1 MSTYRAPYWDENKP
15 LTPPSTRRFGR
26 FGLVDLF
33 LVVAPLAQ
41 FVQMHV
47 MGVLSGTDILLLL
60 AFPLVL
66 LRNLRQ
72 LRQRQ
77 VFMILLLGLG
87 WLISQVITDLIR
99 DTPPVD
105 FLRGWSKIGLTL
117 THFTTI
123 YLLTYRSRRRF
134 LLFGFGFIA
143 GQLLTLRINPGV
155 FFAASPWKFGYC
167 GPVTL
172 VVFLLTST
180 LPFFRRRKMLV
191 LLAALSIAMI
201 NLFMG
206 ARGAAL
212 MSLLAGIYVF
222 SLRRAGTSRLR
233 GSKLV
238 FTLGVVL
245 LSGWI
250 FMSFYSYL
258 AQTGAL
264 GPKAVSQY
272 EMQGGGEG
280 GVLLGGRSE
289 ILSSAM
295 AILDSPIIGH
305 GTWARDPKYKFILEE
320 RRRELGYAKVGVMS
334 DDLIPTHSHIFG
346 AWVEAGVMGAVFWFY
361 VFCTVVR
368 ILLKAS
374 GREALLPACAYMAT
388 GMIWNIFFSPYGA
401 DMRVVFAY
409 FASGILL
416 LDQLR
421 RDQPGL
427 PRPGSHSGEKAYR
440 L

>member
-1 MSTYRAPYWDENKP
+1 MTITNTRVSSTPAIAAP
-15 LTPPSTRRFGR
+15 RRR
-26 FGLVDLF
+26 LSIGLAELF
-33 LVVAPLAQ
+33 LFVAPLMQ
-41 FVQMHV
+41 FVQLHV

-117 THFTTI
+117 THFITI
-123 YLLTYRSRRRF
+123 WLLISHSRRRF
-134 LLFGFGFIA
+134 LFFGFGFAI

-155 FFAASPWKFGYC
+155 FFAASPWKFGY
-167 GPVTL
+167 GAPLTML
-172 VVFLLTST
+172 VFLLVSA
-180 LPFFRRRKMLV
+180 LPFFRKRKSLMML
-191 LLAALSIAMI
+191 AMIGIAMT

-206 ARGAAL
+206 ARGLAL
-212 MSLLAGIYVF
+212 TSLLAGIYVF
-222 SLRRAGTSRLR
+222 SLRRAGTARLR
-233 GSKLV
+233 GSRLV
-238 FTLGVVL
+238 FTIGVVL

-346 AWVEAGVMGAVFWFY
+346 AWVEAGVMGALFWFY
-361 VFCTVVR
+361 VFCTVLR
-368 ILLKAS
+368 IMMRAPGS
-374 GREALLPACAYMAT
+374 EPILPVCIYVSIAML
-388 GMIWNIFFSPYGA
+388 WNIFFSPYGA

-427 PRPGSHSGEKAYR
+427 PRPGSHRGEKAYR
-440 L
+440 V

>member
-1 MSTYRAPYWDENKP
+1 MSGYPQREQSFSQPETFSAPRQRLSIGPAE
-15 LTPPSTRRFGR
+15 
-26 FGLVDLF
+26 LF

-41 FVQMHV
+41 FVQMQV
-47 MGVLSGTDILLLL
+47 IGVLSGTDILLLL

-66 LRNLRQ
+66 VRNLRQ

-87 WLISQVITDLIR
+87 WLVSQVITDLIR

-117 THFTTI
+117 THFITI

-258 AQTGAL
+258 AQTGEL
-264 GPKAVSQY
+264 GATAQSQY
-272 EMQGGGEG
+272 ETQGGGEG

-289 ILSSAM
+289 ILSSGM
-295 AILDSPIIGH
+295 AIFDSPIIGH
-305 GTWARDPKYKFILEE
+305 GSWARDPKYKFILEE

-346 AWVEAGVMGAVFWFY
+346 AWVEAGVMGALFWFY
-361 VFCTVVR
+361 VFCTVLR
-368 ILLKAS
+368 IMMRAPGS
-374 GREALLPACAYMAT
+374 EPILPVCIYVSIAML
-388 GMIWNIFFSPYGA
+388 WNIFFSPYGA

-427 PRPGSHSGEKAYR
+427 PRPGSHRGEKAYR

>member
-1 MSTYRAPYWDENKP
+1 MSGYPQREQSFSQPETFSAPRQRLSIGPAE
-15 LTPPSTRRFGR
+15 
-26 FGLVDLF
+26 LF

-41 FVQMHV
+41 FVQMQAI
-47 MGVLSGTDILLLL
+47 GVLSGTDILLLL

-66 LRNLRQ
+66 VRNLRL
-72 LRQRQ
+72 LRQRH
-77 VFMILLLGLG
+77 VFMILLLGIG
-87 WLISQVITDLIR
+87 WFISQVITDLIR

-180 LPFFRRRKMLV
+180 LPYFRRRKMLV
-191 LLAALSIAMI
+191 LLAAVAIALI

-206 ARGAAL
+206 ARGVAL
-212 MSLLAGIYVF
+212 ISLLAGIYAF
-222 SLRRAGTSRLR
+222 SLRRAGAVRLR
-233 GSKLV
+233 GSRLL

-258 AQTGAL
+258 AQSGELGAT
-264 GPKAVSQY
+264 AQSQY
-272 EMQGGGEG
+272 ETQGSGEG

-295 AILDSPIIGH
+295 AIFDSPIIGH
-305 GTWARDPKYKFILEE
+305 GSWARDPKYKFILEE
-320 RRRELGYAKVGVMS
+320 RRRELGYARVGVMS

-361 VFCTVVR
+361 IFCIVLR
-368 ILLKAS
+368 IMMKAPGS
-374 GREALLPACAYMAT
+374 EPILPICIFVSIAML
-388 GMIWNIFFSPYGA
+388 WNILFSPYGA

-409 FASGILL
+409 FAAGILL

-427 PRPGSHSGEKAYR
+427 PRPGSHSGEKA
-440 L
+440 

>member
-1 MSTYRAPYWDENKP
+1 MSGYPQREQSFSQPETFSAPRQRLNIGPAE
-15 LTPPSTRRFGR
+15 
-26 FGLVDLF
+26 LF

-41 FVQMHV
+41 FVQMQAI
-47 MGVLSGTDILLLL
+47 GVLSGTDILLLL
-60 AFPLVL
+60 AFPLVV
-66 LRNLRQ
+66 LRNLRL
-72 LRQRQ
+72 LRQRH
-77 VFMILLLGLG
+77 VFMILLLGIG
-87 WLISQVITDLIR
+87 WFISQVITDLIR

-117 THFTTI
+117 AHFTTI

-180 LPFFRRRKMLV
+180 LPYFRRRKMLV
-191 LLAALSIAMI
+191 LLAAVAIALI

-206 ARGAAL
+206 ARGVAL
-212 MSLLAGIYVF
+212 ISLLAGIYAF
-222 SLRRAGTSRLR
+222 SLRRAGAVRLR
-233 GSKLV
+233 GSRLL

-258 AQTGAL
+258 AQSGELGAT
-264 GPKAVSQY
+264 AQSQY
-272 EMQGGGEG
+272 ETQGSGEG

-295 AILDSPIIGH
+295 AIFDSPIIGH
-305 GTWARDPKYKFILEE
+305 GSWARDPKYKFILEE
-320 RRRELGYAKVGVMS
+320 RRRELGYARVGVMS

-361 VFCTVVR
+361 IFCIVLR
-368 ILLKAS
+368 IMMKAPGS
-374 GREALLPACAYMAT
+374 EPILPICIFVSIAML
-388 GMIWNIFFSPYGA
+388 WNILFSPYGA

-409 FASGILL
+409 FAAGILL

-427 PRPGSHSGEKAYR
+427 PRPGSHSGEKA
-440 L
+440 

>member
-1 MSTYRAPYWDENKP
+1 MSTYRAPYWEEDEP
-15 LTPPSTRRFGR
+15 LAPPSARRNGR
-26 FGLVDLF
+26 FGPVDLF
-33 LVVAPLAQ
+33 LFVAPLVQ
-41 FVQMHV
+41 FVQLQV
-47 MGVLSGTDILLLL
+47 IGVLSGTDILLLL
-60 AFPLVL
+60 AFPLVV
-66 LRNLRQ
+66 LRNLRL
-72 LRQRQ
+72 LRQRH
-77 VFMILLLGLG
+77 VFMILLLGIG
-87 WLISQVITDLIR
+87 WFISQVITDLIR

-180 LPFFRRRKMLV
+180 LPYFRRRKMLV
-191 LLAALSIAMI
+191 LLAAVAIALI

-206 ARGAAL
+206 ARGVAL
-212 MSLLAGIYVF
+212 ISLLAGIYAF
-222 SLRRAGTSRLR
+222 FLRRAGAVRLR
-233 GSKLV
+233 GSRLL

-258 AQTGAL
+258 AQSGELGAT
-264 GPKAVSQY
+264 AQSQY
-272 EMQGGGEG
+272 ETQGSGEG

-295 AILDSPIIGH
+295 AIFDSPIIGH
-305 GTWARDPKYKFILEE
+305 GSWARDPKYKFILEE
-320 RRRELGYAKVGVMS
+320 RRRELGYARVGVMS

-361 VFCTVVR
+361 IFCIVLR
-368 ILLKAS
+368 IMMKAPGS
-374 GREALLPACAYMAT
+374 EPILPICIFVSIAML
-388 GMIWNIFFSPYGA
+388 WNIFFSPYGA

-409 FASGILL
+409 FAAGILL

-427 PRPGSHSGEKAYR
+427 PRPGSHSGEKA
-440 L
+440 

>member
-1 MSTYRAPYWDENKP
+1 MSGYPQREQSFSQPETFSAP
-15 LTPPSTRRFGR
+15 RRR
-26 FGLVDLF
+26 LSIGLAELF
-33 LVVAPLAQ
+33 LFVAPLMQ
-41 FVQMHV
+41 FVQLHV

-258 AQTGAL
+258 AQTGEL
-264 GPKAVSQY
+264 GATAQSQY
-272 EMQGGGEG
+272 ETQGGGEG

-289 ILSSAM
+289 ILSSGM
-295 AILDSPIIGH
+295 AIFDSPIIGH
-305 GTWARDPKYKFILEE
+305 GSWARDPKYKFILEE

-346 AWVEAGVMGAVFWFY
+346 AWVEAGVMGALFWFY
-361 VFCTVVR
+361 VFCTVLR
-368 ILLKAS
+368 IMMRAPGS
-374 GREALLPACAYMAT
+374 EPILPVCIYVSIAML
-388 GMIWNIFFSPYGA
+388 WNIFFSPYGA

>member
-1 MSTYRAPYWDENKP
+1 MTITNTRVSSTPAIAAP
-15 LTPPSTRRFGR
+15 RRR
-26 FGLVDLF
+26 LSIGLAELF
-33 LVVAPLAQ
+33 LFVAPLMQ
-41 FVQMHV
+41 FVQLHV

-180 LPFFRRRKMLV
+180 LPYFRRRKMLV
-191 LLAALSIAMI
+191 LLAAVAIALI

-206 ARGAAL
+206 ARGVAL
-212 MSLLAGIYVF
+212 ISLLAGIYAF
-222 SLRRAGTSRLR
+222 SLRRAGAVRLR
-233 GSKLV
+233 GSRLL

-258 AQTGAL
+258 AQSGELGAT
-264 GPKAVSQY
+264 AQSQY
-272 EMQGGGEG
+272 ETQGSGEG

-295 AILDSPIIGH
+295 AIFDSPIIGH
-305 GTWARDPKYKFILEE
+305 GSWARDPKYKFILEE
-320 RRRELGYAKVGVMS
+320 RRRELGYARVGVMS

-361 VFCTVVR
+361 IFCIVLR
-368 ILLKAS
+368 IMMKAPGS
-374 GREALLPACAYMAT
+374 EPILPICIFVSIAML
-388 GMIWNIFFSPYGA
+388 WNILFSPYGA

-409 FASGILL
+409 FAAGILL

-427 PRPGSHSGEKAYR
+427 PRPGSHSGEKA
-440 L
+440 